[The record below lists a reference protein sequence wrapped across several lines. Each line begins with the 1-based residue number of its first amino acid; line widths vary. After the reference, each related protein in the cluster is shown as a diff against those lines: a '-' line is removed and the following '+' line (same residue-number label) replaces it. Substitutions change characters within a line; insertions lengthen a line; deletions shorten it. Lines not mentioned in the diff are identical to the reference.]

1 MQLIQS
7 ATVQGL
13 NTYVCTLPNTDSYTV
28 RGTLQL
34 PNIVPSASQGAG
46 GGTGTGTGGGPQVA
60 SQVVTVVKHNSSTVY
75 TSNAGDR
82 GFIVGFSATAGDTVS
97 LIMSSSLSQDQQ
109 PNAVQLTFSI
119 DEGEAL

>member
-13 NTYVCTLPNTDSYTV
+13 NTYTYTLPNTDSYTV

-34 PNIVPSASQGAG
+34 PNIVPSALQGPG
-46 GGTGTGTGGGPQVA
+46 GGAGTGTGGGIQVA
-60 SQVVTVVKHNSSTVY
+60 SQVVTVVKHNNTTLY

-82 GFIVGFSATAGDTVS
+82 GFLVGFPATAGDTVS
-97 LIMSSSLSQDQQ
+97 FIMSSSLSQDQQ
-109 PNAVQLTFSI
+109 PNAVQLTFTI